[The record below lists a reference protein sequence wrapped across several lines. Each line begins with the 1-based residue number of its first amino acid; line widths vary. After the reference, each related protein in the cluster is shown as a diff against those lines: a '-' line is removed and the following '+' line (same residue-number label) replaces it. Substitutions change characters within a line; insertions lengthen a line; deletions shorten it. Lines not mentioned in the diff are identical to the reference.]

1 MNSVTAFVDGSA
13 IYGSSEERMRVLR
26 ENNGTGSVVGV
37 SSVSR
42 LLLLKKKDFFF
53 FFFLIF
59 SFFSPLLCLMRP
71 FINFLFNLCF
81 YVRENNDTGSVVGV
95 LSVTKPVFLLF
106 FFTLPLLALM
116 FTKFLFNLRV
126 RLYLYLKYIYF

>member
-42 LLLLKKKDFFF
+42 FISFFLFFF
-53 FFFLIF
+53 F
-59 SFFSPLLCLMRP
+59 SSPLLCLMRP
-71 FINFLFNLCF
+71 FINFLFNLCVH
-81 YVRENNDTGSVVGV
+81 VRENNDTGSVVGV
-95 LSVTKPVFLLF
+95 LSVTKPVFLFF
-106 FFTLPLLALM
+106 FFTFLCLL
-116 FTKFLFNLRV
+116 
-126 RLYLYLKYIYF
+126 